1 MIKCK
6 KCDVIVN
13 TLSENC
19 PLCGSKIPHNED
31 NIYPITKRIITSN
44 FLRKILI
51 FNVLFISMIVLL
63 INYTVTPGINWCGF
77 VIAGLISFFII
88 FNGIMMGRKKV
99 LRLMFTMS
107 FILILITIFWDYY
120 TGYRGWSINYVFPSL
135 LICYGV
141 FLIVLRFVSYFAFR
155 ANSSLIYLHVL
166 LEFVPFILLQ
176 KGIIT
181 FKPLSIICACLGILN
196 LLILLLFDYSR
207 LKLDLEKKLHI

>member
-1 MIKCK
+1 VIRCK
-6 KCDVIVN
+6 KCDVLVN

-19 PLCGSKIPHNED
+19 PLCGSKIPHNDD

-51 FNVLFISMIVLL
+51 FNVLCISMIVLL
-63 INYTVTPGINWCGF
+63 INYTITPDVNWCGF

-88 FNGIMMGRKKV
+88 FDGIMMGRKKV
-99 LRLMFTMS
+99 LKLMFYMC
-107 FILILITIFWDYY
+107 IVLILITLFWDYY
-120 TGYRGWSINYVFPSL
+120 TGFRGWSINYAFPSL
-135 LICYGV
+135 LICYGL
-141 FLIVLRFVSYFAFR
+141 FLLVLRFVSYFAFR
-155 ANSSLIYLHVL
+155 ANSNIIYLHVL
-166 LEFVPFILLQ
+166 LEFVPFVLLQ
-176 KGIIT
+176 NGIIT